1 MTITVGVEEAH
12 ESVALITG
20 DADLDLTKS
29 TVELFGVNLV
39 VAVERIEVSEGSS
52 ETSNGLSASG
62 GDLSS
67 YSFENY
73 SSDVSRLLAVIICRA
88 Q

>member
-1 MTITVGVEEAH
+1 VTITIGVEECH
-12 ESVALITG
+12 QRVGLITG

-29 TVELFGVNLV
+29 GIELVGVNLS
-39 VAVERIEVSEGSS
+39 VAIERVEVSEGSS
-52 ETSNGLSASG
+52 ETSNGLSTSG

-73 SSDVSRLLAVIICRA
+73 SSKA
-88 Q
+88 